1 MRIQLAMTM
10 VTMERMVMLTVLLV
24 VLAVAVAVAVVVLM
38 ARIKMVVVVAV
49 VVVLRKAGRKGNLV
63 FEEVQGIEGDALR
76 LHAAIEIGYV
86 YLL

>member
-1 MRIQLAMTM
+1 
-10 VTMERMVMLTVLLV
+10 MLTVVLVLLV

-63 FEEVQGIEGDALR
+63 FEEVQGIEGDVLR
-76 LHAAIEIGYV
+76 LHAAIGYV